1 MRRDRKAED
10 RRPVQRTVRSP
21 AARKAGTGTTGSAVP
36 TGGAGEIV
44 RTEETAGIAKVI
56 TAATVPR
63 GIVRTQGR
71 PVTVRVTT
79 AATVLRGTVRM
90 EDRVTVQDITG
101 IITAATV
108 QTITAGIVP
117 RGTARMEGRPAI
129 VRVRADTGTADVLT
143 VLSREAVR
151 ITGEHRA
158 EGTRLDA
165 R

>member
-1 MRRDRKAED
+1 MR
-10 RRPVQRTVRSP
+10 RTVRSP

-36 TGGAGEIV
+36 TGEAEG
-44 RTEETAGIAKVI
+44 TA
-56 TAATVPR
+56 
-63 GIVRTQGR
+63 RTQGP

-117 RGTARMEGRPAI
+117 RGTARMEGRPVI

>member
-1 MRRDRKAED
+1 MR
-10 RRPVQRTVRSP
+10 RTVRSP

-36 TGGAGEIV
+36 TGEAEGTA

-56 TAATVPR
+56 TAETVPR
-63 GIVRTQGR
+63 GIVRTQGP
-71 PVTVRVTT
+71 PVTVRV
-79 AATVLRGTVRM
+79 
-90 EDRVTVQDITG
+90 
-101 IITAATV
+101 
-108 QTITAGIVP
+108 ITAGSVP
-117 RGTARMEGRPAI
+117 RGTARMEGRPVI

>member
-1 MRRDRKAED
+1 MRQDRKAEG
-10 RRPVQRTVRSP
+10 RKPVRRTVRSP

-36 TGGAGEIV
+36 TGEAEGTA

-56 TAATVPR
+56 TAETVPR

-79 AATVLRGTVRM
+79 AATVLRGT
-90 EDRVTVQDITG
+90 
-101 IITAATV
+101 
-108 QTITAGIVP
+108 
-117 RGTARMEGRPAI
+117 ARMEGRPVI
-129 VRVRADTGTADVLT
+129 VRVRADTETADVLT

>member
-1 MRRDRKAED
+1 MR
-10 RRPVQRTVRSP
+10 RTVRSP

-36 TGGAGEIV
+36 TGEAEGTA

-56 TAATVPR
+56 TAETVPR
-63 GIVRTQGR
+63 GI
-71 PVTVRVTT
+71 
-79 AATVLRGTVRM
+79 VRM

-117 RGTARMEGRPAI
+117 RGTARMEGRPVI

>member
-1 MRRDRKAED
+1 MR
-10 RRPVQRTVRSP
+10 RTVRSP

-36 TGGAGEIV
+36 TGEAEGTA

-56 TAATVPR
+56 TAETVPR

-108 QTITAGIVP
+108 P
-117 RGTARMEGRPAI
+117 RGTARMEGRPVI
-129 VRVRADTGTADVLT
+129 VRVRADTETADVLT

>member
-1 MRRDRKAED
+1 MR
-10 RRPVQRTVRSP
+10 RTVRSL
-21 AARKAGTGTTGSAVP
+21 AARKAGTETTENAVP
-36 TGGAGEIV
+36 MGEAEGTA

-56 TAATVPR
+56 TAETVPR
-63 GIVRTQGR
+63 GIVRTQGP

-90 EDRVTVQDITG
+90 EDRVTGRDITG
-101 IITAATV
+101 IITAGIV

-117 RGTARMEGRPAI
+117 RGTARMEGRPVI
-129 VRVRADTGTADVLT
+129 VRVRADTETADVLT